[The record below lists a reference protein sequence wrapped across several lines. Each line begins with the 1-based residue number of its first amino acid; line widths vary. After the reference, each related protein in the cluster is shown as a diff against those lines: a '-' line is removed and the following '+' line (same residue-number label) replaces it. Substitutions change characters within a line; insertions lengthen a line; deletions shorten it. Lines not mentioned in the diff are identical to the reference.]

1 MRAWR
6 EVSLGEGLKV
16 RHGYAFKG
24 EHFKDHGDLIVLTP
38 GNFIDGGGF
47 KSKSG
52 AEKYYDGLVPPGY
65 LLSKGNVV
73 VAMTEQSLGLLGSSA
88 TIPSDDRYLH
98 NQRIG
103 LLEIVDPEILDLRFV
118 YHLMNSPD
126 VRRQIQA
133 TATGTKVRHTAPERI
148 RAVETRLPP
157 LDVQRTIAAVLDWLD
172 DLIENNR
179 RRVEVLEEM
188 ARAIYREWFVHF
200 RYPGRGTVE
209 LADSALGRIPE
220 GWAIRP
226 FAEVASF
233 ANGFAFKPNHWGT
246 EGRPIIKIK
255 QLKEGVT
262 SDTPRCNESLI
273 APRYWV
279 EPGALL
285 FSWSADLGV
294 YRWAGE
300 PGLLNQHLFRVESS
314 GQLSLSYL
322 FYALD
327 GAMSQFWNRAQG
339 TTMRHIKR
347 SALSE
352 VVMAVPPPEVV
363 DQFSSLVE
371 PMDTS
376 VLVCQRMSRNL
387 ESTRDILLF
396 KLVTGQI
403 DVSSFDLMALVE
415 DSVA

>member
-200 RYPGRGTVE
+200 RYPGHENAALVDSPIGLVPAAWNLCRLDQACSFIDGKPISKEERAGGPVIVYGANGPIGFTERAPRFDECTVMGKIGSCGSLHRSNRPSWVSNNAFGVLPGRWRSRFFIWLALLEIDFRPLIGGAANPYLPRQNFGHLTVVQPPDSLIDQFHQLVHPMFGT
-209 LADSALGRIPE
+209 ADSLDHQVETLVSLRD
-220 GWAIRP
+220 R
-226 FAEVASF
+226 
-233 ANGFAFKPNHWGT
+233 
-246 EGRPIIKIK
+246 
-255 QLKEGVT
+255 LL
-262 SDTPRCNESLI
+262 PRLI
-273 APRYWV
+273 T
-279 EPGALL
+279 
-285 FSWSADLGV
+285 
-294 YRWAGE
+294 GE
-300 PGLLNQHLFRVESS
+300 I
-314 GQLSLSYL
+314 
-322 FYALD
+322 D
-327 GAMSQFWNRAQG
+327 
-339 TTMRHIKR
+339 I
-347 SALSE
+347 
-352 VVMAVPPPEVV
+352 
-363 DQFSSLVE
+363 SSL
-371 PMDTS
+371 
-376 VLVCQRMSRNL
+376 
-387 ESTRDILLF
+387 
-396 KLVTGQI
+396 
-403 DVSSFDLMALVE
+403 DLDALVE
-415 DSVA
+415 EPVA

>member
-1 MRAWR
+1 MSGWR
-6 EVSLGEGLKV
+6 EASLDELCTRITSGGTPSRKRSDYFCDPPEGHAWV
-16 RHGYAFKG
+16 
-24 EHFKDHGDLIVLTP
+24 
-38 GNFIDGGGF
+38 
-47 KSKSG
+47 KSQELVDRRITTTSERISD
-52 AEKYYDGLVPPGY
+52 AGLR
-65 LLSKGNVV
+65 
-73 VAMTEQSLGLLGSSA
+73 GSSA
-88 TIPSDDRYLH
+88 KELPVGAVLIAMYGANVGQLGYLGIEATVNQAICALIADPAVADSRFLFYALAESRGDLVTKAH
-98 NQRIG
+98 GAAQQNLNQQLIRPYRLRVPELDVQQRIG
-103 LLEIVDPEILDLRFV
+103 
-118 YHLMNSPD
+118 
-126 VRRQIQA
+126 
-133 TATGTKVRHTAPERI
+133 
-148 RAVETRLPP
+148 
-157 LDVQRTIAAVLDWLD
+157 AVLRAMD
-172 DLIENNR
+172 DLIEKNR
-179 RRVEVLEEM
+179 RRIELLEQM
-188 ARAIYREWFVHF
+188 ARAIYREWFIDF

-352 VVMAVPPPEVV
+352 VVVAVPPPEVV

-371 PMDTS
+371 PMDSS

-396 KLVTGQI
+396 KLVTDQI
-403 DVSSFDLMALVE
+403 DVSSFDLMSLVE